1 MAVQIKVD
9 RVLDCR
15 GLLCPMPIIHTKR
28 ELASIAVGQVLE
40 VQATDPGSKR
50 DMPAFCKNTGNE
62 LVEASEDGA
71 VFHYLIRKLR

>member
-1 MAVQIKVD
+1 MAPEIRPD
-9 RVLDCR
+9 RVIDCR
-15 GLLCPMPIIHTKR
+15 GLLCPMPIVETKR
-28 ELASIAVGQVLE
+28 AIATLAVGQILE
-40 VQATDPGSKR
+40 VLATDPGSKR